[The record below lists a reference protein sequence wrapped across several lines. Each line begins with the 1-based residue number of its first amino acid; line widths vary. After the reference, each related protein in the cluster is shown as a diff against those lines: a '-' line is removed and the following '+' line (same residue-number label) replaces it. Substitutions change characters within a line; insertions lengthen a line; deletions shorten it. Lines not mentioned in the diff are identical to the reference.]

1 MAGRRDF
8 TKQNR
13 RQIVEPGGGVG
24 RRLARKYYLAI
35 RR

>member
-1 MAGRRDF
+1 MAGRQDL

-24 RRLARKYYLAI
+24 GRLAGRYYLAI